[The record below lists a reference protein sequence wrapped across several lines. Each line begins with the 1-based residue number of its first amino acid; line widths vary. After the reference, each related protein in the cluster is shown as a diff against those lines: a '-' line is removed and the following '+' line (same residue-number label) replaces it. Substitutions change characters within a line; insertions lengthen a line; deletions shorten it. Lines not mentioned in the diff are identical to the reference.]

1 MGTRQA
7 GDSFSEAF
15 GTLAGLAG
23 DYRNLQKETASN
35 DAITKALGI
44 TDPNV
49 LAQAAANGGLF
60 NPQDMTAEAMD
71 FFQNRRTTLL
81 GDQNTQASTAGT
93 RARTAK
99 TLADT
104 AWDAQRRPVE
114 AAREDA
120 LWYDSRIDREFTL
133 DQRKLGVERD
143 DVNWYDSRI
152 DRQFEL
158 DQRERDAGRAD
169 VSWNDNRIDREFAL
183 DQRERGIA
191 AQNKADA
198 TAALQSEARRVAN
211 TVADGSLNLEEAKGH
226 IIRMGLAP
234 DAEQFALAELD
245 KVDPAQW
252 AISDTTRREVAAK
265 PVFNQLGESLDSR
278 RAEMNIAF
286 GADADT
292 RLWATSIDRFEG
304 SSNPILDVI
313 EGQFSGKAES
323 PELNESR
330 NSIVSAYE
338 RLNKQFDLPPEVI
351 AGVVE
356 ESLTDG
362 GWFSDGKLEVDER
375 AAAQRLAAMSTPKKR
390 NRLESA
396 RQAYLREDRNIGD
409 IESKYERLL
418 EQAAK
423 ATRDGKPEKAREFE
437 EDAKELFDDF
447 VKYRR
452 AAPVDGLM
460 IEKESRKD
468 EVSQADAAF
477 QAAAQQAAQNP
488 NQSLA
493 LPMGPTADGVANTS
507 TARGVDYT
515 QSIAANPGNRG
526 INFWDRFMSELRGG
540 SAYD

>member
-1 MGTRQA
+1 MRGRITWQNVAAPDFRDALMGTRQA

-15 GTLAGLAG
+15 GTLADLAG

-44 TDPNV
+44 TDPDA

-71 FFQNRRTTLL
+71 FFQNRRSTLL
-81 GDQNTQASTAGT
+81 DDRNTQATTAGT
-93 RARTAK
+93 QARTAQ

-104 AWDAQRRPVE
+104 AWNAQRRPVE
-114 AAREDA
+114 AAREDT
-120 LWYDSRIDREFTL
+120 R
-133 DQRKLGVERD
+133 
-143 DVNWYDSRI
+143 
-152 DRQFEL
+152 
-158 DQRERDAGRAD
+158 
-169 VSWNDNRIDREFAL
+169 WNDSRIDREFAL
-183 DQRERGIA
+183 DQRERAIA
-191 AQNKADA
+191 DQTKADA

-211 TVADGSLNLEEAKGH
+211 TVADGSLNLEEAKAQ
-226 IIRMGLAP
+226 IIQMGLDG
-234 DAEQFALAELD
+234 DAEKFALAELE

-313 EGQFSGKAES
+313 EGQFSGKSES
-323 PELNESR
+323 TELNESR
-330 NSIVSAYE
+330 NSIMRAYE

-362 GWFSDGKLEVDER
+362 GLGSDGLLEVNER
-375 AAAQRLAAMSTPKKR
+375 AAAQRLATMSTPEKR
-390 NRLESA
+390 NRLEAA
-396 RQAYLREDRNIGD
+396 RQAYKREDRNIGD
-409 IESKYERLL
+409 IEKKYERLL

-423 ATRDGKPEKAREFE
+423 ATRDGKPEKAREYE
-437 EDAKELFDDF
+437 QDAKELFDDF
-447 VKYRR
+447 VKYRQ
-452 AAPVDGLM
+452 AAPMDGLLL
-460 IEKESRKD
+460 ERESRRGA
-468 EVSQADAAF
+468 VSQADAAF

-493 LPMGPTADGVANTS
+493 LPMVPTAGPTLEELLQNRAAAPSIGATR
-507 TARGVDYT
+507 RG
-515 QSIAANPGNRG
+515 
-526 INFWDRFMSELRGG
+526 DR
-540 SAYD
+540 